1 MRRSGGR
8 LGLQAIR
15 FNNRA
20 GVAAL
25 KLRPDMPVQQG
36 VDDLCGCPSNRIWQ
50 TVRMIG
56 VATPSSLT
64 VLVKR
69 LGFGPESLL
78 GTSN

>member
-1 MRRSGGR
+1 MNRGFGWGLHIFRQRMRRSGGR

-36 VDDLCGCPSNRIWQ
+36 VDDLCG
-50 TVRMIG
+50 
-56 VATPSSLT
+56 
-64 VLVKR
+64 
-69 LGFGPESLL
+69 
-78 GTSN
+78 

>member
-1 MRRSGGR
+1 
-8 LGLQAIR
+8 
-15 FNNRA
+15 
-20 GVAAL
+20 
-25 KLRPDMPVQQG
+25 
-36 VDDLCGCPSNRIWQ
+36 
-50 TVRMIG
+50 MIG